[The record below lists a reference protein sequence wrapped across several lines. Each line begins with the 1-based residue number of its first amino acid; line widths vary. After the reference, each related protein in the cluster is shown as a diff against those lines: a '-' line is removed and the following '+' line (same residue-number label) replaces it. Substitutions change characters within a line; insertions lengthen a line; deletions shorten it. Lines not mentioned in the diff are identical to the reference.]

1 MKGKVLAFLTAAAL
15 CSAASAQ
22 SKEFNEAQRAQ
33 ALLQFEQLQTAVA
46 NKDIGAVSRFI
57 EPEVYQLDH
66 LAAGESGPEMCSA
79 GEGSIV
85 MEQKDIEACGDNV
98 LRNLQSIRQIT
109 LSPDKRGFKTHKTE
123 DKENGCV
130 TTFSGSFS
138 AKELGDYAPGMLVR
152 IEVDALDSASDEQ
165 AEGCVGLTNH
175 YFTLKNDRLML
186 TSSQSFP

>member
-15 CSAASAQ
+15 CSAASAK
-22 SKEFNEAQRAQ
+22 SLELNDAQRAQ

-66 LAAGESGPEMCSA
+66 LAAGDRGPEICSA
-79 GEGSIV
+79 GDGSIV

-109 LSPDKRGFKTHKTE
+109 LTADKRGFKTRKAE

-138 AKELGDYAPGMLVR
+138 AKDLGDYASGMLVR
-152 IEVDALDSASDEQ
+152 IEVDALDSATDEQ

-175 YFTLKNDRLML
+175 YFTLKNGQLML